1 MTTNRDKSGRFV
13 AGQSGNPRG
22 RPREDPDA
30 RAILKAATPDAARA
44 LVELL
49 KSKRENIRFTA
60 AQEILNRTQGKPE
73 QMSKIQL
80 SSADDKG
87 IIFKW
92 IDTRIEHSTTENKI
106 AKCDDEKGINCD
118 VDNIEGK

>member
-60 AQEILNRTQGKPE
+60 AQEILNRTQARTNE
-73 QMSKIQL
+73 QDT
-80 SSADDKG
+80 A
-87 IIFKW
+87 FK
-92 IDTRIEHSTTENKI
+92 R
-106 AKCDDEKGINCD
+106 
-118 VDNIEGK
+118 